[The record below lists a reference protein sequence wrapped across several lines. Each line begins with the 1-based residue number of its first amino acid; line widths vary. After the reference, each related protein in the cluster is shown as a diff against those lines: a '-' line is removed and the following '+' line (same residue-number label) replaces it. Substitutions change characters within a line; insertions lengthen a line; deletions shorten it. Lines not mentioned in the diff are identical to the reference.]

1 MSLNAMVSGV
11 VKVGQKSV
19 PWCLMKVPS
28 WGVDWVGSEN
38 CHEDVLHEEE
48 LVVGW
53 RKQVAWT
60 MALNWLR
67 TT

>member
-53 RKQVAWT
+53 RK
-60 MALNWLR
+60 
-67 TT
+67 